1 VRELRTWGLYAPRQ
15 QIEFESLEGRPRRW
29 QAVGTVMYWV
39 LLPLALFGIVLL
51 VRRRVRV
58 WPLLSTGFVVIV
70 TTAFT
75 YGQQRFRVAN
85 EPSILVLA
93 AVTLVSIAGCLRR
106 RPTEKTA
113 ARAVPEVRSPSP

>member
-1 VRELRTWGLYAPRQ
+1 
-15 QIEFESLEGRPRRW
+15 
-29 QAVGTVMYWV
+29 
-39 LLPLALFGIVLL
+39 

-75 YGQQRFRVAN
+75 YGQQRFRIAG

-93 AVTLVSIAGCLRR
+93 AVTLVFIAGRLRR
-106 RPTEKTA
+106 RPNQKTA
-113 ARAVPEVRSPSP
+113 ARTVPEVSSPSP